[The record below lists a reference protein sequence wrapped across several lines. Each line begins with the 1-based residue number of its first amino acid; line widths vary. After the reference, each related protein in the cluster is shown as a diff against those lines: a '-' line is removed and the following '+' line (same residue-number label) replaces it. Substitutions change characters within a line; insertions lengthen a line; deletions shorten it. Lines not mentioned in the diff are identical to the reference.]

1 MLASLGHSSCPSCGN
16 QARFQRESL
25 YQGVYY
31 PGGYFRIFFRIFS
44 ILFRIFRISFR
55 IFRGST
61 TQMDKQL
68 PSNKLAQMAI
78 IYSTGNSDAKLQ
90 SLKLDQARPP
100 NAKDT
105 MDTIDKK
112 DTNEPK
118 FQKLSFDQPLP
129 PLPKPALIDLAEE
142 EDETAVTFEKKSK
155 NKVVEEEKE
164 EEEMAEF
171 PNPEVKLVELDDHL
185 AVSVNKDE
193 KGNQEIFKVEKT
205 VAIKFGFSNSN
216 RDSGFSSINSEEAF
230 ELEVDDD
237 IDVEIEGPEEDKMEM
252 PDKYSEAEE
261 SPDEILER
269 YKCIN
274 MDFSVALPDEIQSI
288 EYVRDSTI
296 TVDLADHLLTEVVE
310 EEDGKNN
317 EVVVEED
324 GKNEEKHENA
334 AAELGSSLED
344 SAIDVDTPEKEPTA
358 GDCESEGG
366 DFAKKLVSP
375 NNDQRQIQEKSRQ
388 EEKRNLKPKFLKAVA
403 ELELEMAEGLKRR
416 AEEEIVSESEKES
429 SAQDFQSERGHRG
442 ESQYHREQENILR
455 IAQGF
460 TDEQDNSFTPIK
472 KKDNSFTPIKKKDN
486 FFTPIKKKTKR
497 VSWEDEVQASEK
509 LEREEKDDQPKKR
522 ERSRSQDSQ
531 EEEEDVSKEDLRRRP
546 KEKSEK
552 RRKSEYKKMRK
563 RDNSQDS
570 QEDEDENET
579 EEEMTIEERKIYEE
593 RVREN
598 LRKIKKK
605 PITQREVVHGRN
617 NVSIF
622 NQILD
627 FKYFKLKHK
636 NIESIIFEL

>member
-1 MLASLGHSSCPSCGN
+1 M
-16 QARFQRESL
+16 
-25 YQGVYY
+25 
-31 PGGYFRIFFRIFS
+31 
-44 ILFRIFRISFR
+44 
-55 IFRGST
+55 T
-61 TQMDKQL
+61 
-68 PSNKLAQMAI
+68 
-78 IYSTGNSDAKLQ
+78 YSTGSSDAKLQ

-100 NAKDT
+100 SAKDT
-105 MDTIDKK
+105 MDTKNTK

-118 FQKLSFDQPLP
+118 FQKLSFDKPLP
-129 PLPKPALIDLAEE
+129 PLPKPTLVDLAEE
-142 EDETAVTFEKKSK
+142 EDETSVTTKQT
-155 NKVVEEEKE
+155 NKDKMVEMEVEEKE
-164 EEEMAEF
+164 TEAEF
-171 PNPEVKLVELDDHL
+171 SNPEVKLVELDDHL
-185 AVSVNKDE
+185 AISVNKDE
-193 KGNQEIFKVEKT
+193 KDNQEIFKEEKT

-261 SPDEILER
+261 SPDEILKR
-269 YKCIN
+269 YKRIN
-274 MDFSVALPDEIQSI
+274 IDFSVALPDEVQSI

-317 EVVVEED
+317 EVIVEED
-324 GKNEEKHENA
+324 GENEEKHENA
-334 AAELGSSLED
+334 AAESGSSLED
-344 SAIDVDTPEKEPTA
+344 SAIDVDTPEKESTA
-358 GDCESEGG
+358 GDFESEGE
-366 DFAKKLVSP
+366 DFTKKLVST
-375 NNDQRQIQEKSRQ
+375 NKDQRKIEEKSRQ
-388 EEKRNLKPKFLKAVA
+388 DEKRNLKPKFLKAVA

-416 AEEEIVSESEKES
+416 EKEESENREIVSESEKES
-429 SAQDFQSERGHRG
+429 SAQDFQVAPERHFGSELRIEKGHRG

-472 KKDNSFTPIKKKDN
+472 KK
-486 FFTPIKKKTKR
+486 TKR
-497 VSWEDEVQASEK
+497 VSWKDEVQASEK
-509 LEREEKDDQPKKR
+509 LEREEKDGQPKKR

-552 RRKSEYKKMRK
+552 RRKSEYKKMRE
-563 RDNSQDS
+563 RDHSQDS

-622 NQILD
+622 KQILHFIRD
-627 FKYFKLKHK
+627 SVS
-636 NIESIIFEL
+636 N